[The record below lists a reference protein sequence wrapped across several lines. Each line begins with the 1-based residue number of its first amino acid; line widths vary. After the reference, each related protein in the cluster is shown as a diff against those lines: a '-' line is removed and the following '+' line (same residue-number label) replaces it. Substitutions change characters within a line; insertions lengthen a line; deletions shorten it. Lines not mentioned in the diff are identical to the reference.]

1 MNAASPGLSEP
12 REAPFFRRFLTTC
25 RKATPGIVAFVV
37 LVPIIVLGRGRLAA
51 LAASHEVKAPVPAPP
66 SVRVVSLVDE
76 VVASATSYSAVVKE
90 MRKAELSFR
99 VGGTLESLWVVDQ
112 AGGLPHEIHEGD
124 QVPKGTVLA
133 RLDSGDYRR
142 ERAGAVER
150 LAAAQGRLDQ
160 ALADFDLA
168 KVDNSRTERL
178 AAKNSV
184 TQADVDAARAKLHST
199 GALVEVARR
208 EIGSAKINL
217 EQADVNLSYC
227 SLQSPFPEAT
237 VASRYVERNERI
249 AANQRAFLLF
259 DLSSVKV
266 AFSVPDSTVGK
277 LKIGQ
282 PIEVAAD
289 ALGGERFGGVIH
301 KIGSSADPQTRT
313 YPVEVRID
321 QPRGLRPGMVATVRF
336 ARERRAFLL
345 PLTAVAMNS
354 ERSVVVYR
362 LTQHNGQAIVKQV
375 PVAFDD
381 VLDNRVAIRLGSGDT
396 GPDSGLRPGDKVV
409 ATGIHRLHDGE
420 AVKAA
425 D

>member
-1 MNAASPGLSEP
+1 MNVASPDLIEP
-12 REAPFFRRFLTTC
+12 KQTPFFRQLLTVC
-25 RKATPGIVAFVV
+25 RKATPGLIALTV
-37 LVPIIVLGRGRLAA
+37 LVPIIVVGRGRLAA
-51 LAASHEVKAPVPAPP
+51 LAASYVVKAPVPAPP
-66 SVRVVSLVDE
+66 SVRVVSLSDE
-76 VVASATSYSAVVKE
+76 VVASGTSYSAVVKE

-99 VGGTLESLWVVDQ
+99 VGGTLESLWVVNQ
-112 AGGLPHEIHEGD
+112 AGGPPHEIHDGD
-124 QVPKGTVLA
+124 RVPKGTVLGH
-133 RLDSGDYRR
+133 LESGDYRR

-150 LAAAQGRLDQ
+150 LAAAQGKLDQ

-184 TQADVDAARAKLHST
+184 TQADVDSTRAKLHST
-199 GALVEVARR
+199 TALVEVARR
-208 EIGSAKINL
+208 EIGSAKVNL

-227 SLQSPFPEAT
+227 SLESPFPEAT
-237 VASRYVERNERI
+237 VASRYVEKNERI
-249 AANQRAFLLF
+249 AANQKAFLLL

-277 LKIGQ
+277 LTIGQ
-282 PIEVAAD
+282 PIEVSAD
-289 ALGGERFGGVIH
+289 ALGGERFQGFIH
-301 KIGSSADPQTRT
+301 KIGSMADSQTRT

-336 ARERRAFLL
+336 ARERRAYLL
-345 PLTAVAMNS
+345 PLTAVAMSS
-354 ERSVVVYR
+354 ERTVMVYR
-362 LTQHNGQAIVKQV
+362 VTQEHGQAVVKQV

-381 VLDNRVAIRLGSGDT
+381 VLDNRVAIRLDSDESGT
-396 GPDSGLRPGDKVV
+396 GTGLRPGDRVV

-420 AVKAA
+420 AVKVA